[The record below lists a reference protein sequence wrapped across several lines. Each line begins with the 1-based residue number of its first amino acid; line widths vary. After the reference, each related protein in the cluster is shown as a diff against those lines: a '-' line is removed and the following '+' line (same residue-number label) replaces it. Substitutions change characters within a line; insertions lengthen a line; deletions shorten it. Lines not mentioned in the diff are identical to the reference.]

1 MVTVLGI
8 SLTTT
13 VSMSIYTVF
22 ILNNFFL
29 MGGGCLCICRATV
42 LSIVPLLE
50 AGFSTAIQYL
60 WMSTKSLI
68 TAQRK
73 HTKSLVVPCKK
84 AENKCLTHQS
94 RSVDHREVVAI
105 KERWAQGAK
114 EGGTQQAGCKWLLTR
129 EHTWTHYASHAV
141 LSTLVLINAKVKGI
155 QPWVSCVTLGINAKK
170 TAS

>member
-13 VSMSIYTVF
+13 VSMSPIYCVHF
-22 ILNNFFL
+22 EQFL
-29 MGGGCLCICRATV
+29 

-141 LSTLVLINAKVKGI
+141 LSRLVLINAKGRFS
-155 QPWVSCVTLGINAKK
+155 QGNSTLGELCY
-170 TAS
+170 SGHQC

>member
-13 VSMSIYTVF
+13 VSMSPIYCVHF
-22 ILNNFFL
+22 EQFLLNGW
-29 MGGGCLCICRATV
+29 GGGVCICRATV

-105 KERWAQGAK
+105 KER
-114 EGGTQQAGCKWLLTR
+114 
-129 EHTWTHYASHAV
+129 
-141 LSTLVLINAKVKGI
+141 
-155 QPWVSCVTLGINAKK
+155 
-170 TAS
+170 

>member
-13 VSMSIYTVF
+13 VSMSPIYCVHF
-22 ILNNFFL
+22 EQFLLN
-29 MGGGCLCICRATV
+29 GGGCLCICRATV

-141 LSTLVLINAKVKGI
+141 LSRLVLINAKGRFS
-155 QPWVSCVTLGINAKK
+155 QGNSTLGELCY
-170 TAS
+170 SGHQC

>member
-13 VSMSIYTVF
+13 VSMSPIYCVHF
-22 ILNNFFL
+22 EQFL
-29 MGGGCLCICRATV
+29 

-105 KERWAQGAK
+105 KER
-114 EGGTQQAGCKWLLTR
+114 
-129 EHTWTHYASHAV
+129 
-141 LSTLVLINAKVKGI
+141 
-155 QPWVSCVTLGINAKK
+155 
-170 TAS
+170 